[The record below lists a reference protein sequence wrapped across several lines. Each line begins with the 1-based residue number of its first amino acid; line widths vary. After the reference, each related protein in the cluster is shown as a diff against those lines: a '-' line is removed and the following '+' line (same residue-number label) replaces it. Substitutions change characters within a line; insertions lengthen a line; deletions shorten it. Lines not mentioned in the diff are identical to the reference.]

1 MKVYNTN
8 QIRNIAILGH
18 LGSGKTTLSES
29 MLYVSGEITQKGSV
43 EAKNTVSDFMDEE
56 KSKQGSLSTSLI
68 PVEWNDFKLNFLDV
82 PGTEEFDNELKQA
95 LAVVK
100 GAVLVLDANR
110 GVEVGAERVWQLLK
124 QRHIPTIIFIN
135 KMDKE
140 NIKFDE
146 VLKILK
152 LS

>member
-1 MKVYNTN
+1 
-8 QIRNIAILGH
+8 
-18 LGSGKTTLSES
+18 

-43 EAKNTVSDFMDEE
+43 ENKNTVSDFMDEE

-68 PVEWNDFKLNFLDV
+68 PVEWNGFKLNFLDV
-82 PGTEEFDNELKQA
+82 PGTEEFDNEFKQS

-124 QRHIPTIIFIN
+124 QKHIPTIIFIN

-140 NIKFDE
+140 NVKFDE
-146 VLKILK
+146 VLKDIETELGKQALPFLLQLGKTLTLK
-152 LS
+152 AMLMRSQ